1 MSPLPVVLPVLFL
14 CLHSL
19 LVLVARRERLRW
31 KLRILAVNVVLM
43 TVVLLALVAAVQ
55 TAGEPHG
62 LKRVLLLWGP
72 VVFFWWAY
80 LWTRKILHSIYP
92 PGKTIDRFLIDLEER
107 IGQPSLHWARAGNRY
122 LCEFLHLGYNSYFFY
137 TFGLG
142 LYLDLHGRT
151 SSFQAMTF
159 AVMLGYLVSYLLFAV
174 VPAHGPRWA
183 LVEEGLIRP
192 DEQQMRGFAITEFT
206 NRIMFGGPALK
217 GGAMPSSHSSTAVV
231 FLVWCW
237 RIWGPEAG
245 IAALLLVLTMWIG
258 SVYGRYHFVLD
269 IIVGGL
275 IGWGAVYVADAVLPA

>member
-1 MSPLPVVLPVLFL
+1 MSPLPAVLPVIFL
-14 CLHSL
+14 ILHSL
-19 LVLVARRERLRW
+19 LVIFARRKRRGW
-31 KLRILAVNVVLM
+31 KIRILAVNG
-43 TVVLLALVAAVQ
+43 ALVVALLFAVVAAAQ
-55 TAGEPHG
+55 TLVEPHG

-80 LWTRKILHSIYP
+80 LWTRKILHAIYP
-92 PGKTIDRFLIDLEER
+92 PGKTIDRFLIELEDK
-107 IGQPSLHWARAGNRY
+107 IGQPSLHWARSGNRY

-137 TFGLG
+137 TPALG
-142 LYLDLHGRT
+142 LYLDLSGQIFR
-151 SSFQAMTF
+151 FQAMTF

-183 LVEEGLIRP
+183 LVEEGLVSP
-192 DEQQMRGFAITEFT
+192 GEQRMQGFAITEFT
-206 NRIMFGGPALK
+206 NRVMFGGPALK

-237 RIWGPEAG
+237 RIWGPDAG
-245 IAALLLVLTMWIG
+245 IGALILVLTMWLG

-275 IGWGAVYVADAVLPA
+275 IGWGAICVADAVLRA